1 MLALAAQVC
10 PRLNSLNVWML
21 DYHLRISMFGA
32 GRDAE
37 GSRVGG
43 GKRDTGHCDSSSPG
57 VGDQVVT
64 PVNRIK
70 AM

>member
-1 MLALAAQVC
+1 MDT
-10 PRLNSLNVWML
+10 

-43 GKRDTGHCDSSSPG
+43 RKRDTGHCDSSSPG